1 MQKTSCNEPENTFY
15 SAKRFVGRRVDE
27 VNEES
32 KEVSYSVEKSGS
44 SVKLKC
50 PIWISSF
57 P

>member
-1 MQKTSCNEPENTFY
+1 MQNQISLLDKSQRDKRCESNTFY

-44 SVKLKC
+44 VSN
-50 PIWISSF
+50 
-57 P
+57 